1 MFSIRKKIQVSK
13 SKKLSK
19 QLTDIQLDKK
29 VLIQGTNFDRKR
41 KLKYED
47 IAEAIDMYNAGVCVA
62 EIARHFGVHPGTIRY
77 NIIPGYREYL
87 YSYMKSKTHDQN
99 MKMEDRVAY
108 KRELI
113 KKGQVILTK

>member
-47 IAEAIDMYNAGVCVA
+47 IDEAIDMYNAGVCVA

-77 NIIPGYREYL
+77 NIFPEYKAYL

-99 MKMEDRVAY
+99 KKLEDRVAY

-113 KKGQVILTK
+113 QKGQVILTK